1 MTRPDHSL
9 DLVLC
14 EQGVLEVQKGVVR
27 VASPLL
33 IWPALRFVLGI
44 RMIRAHT
51 ADSNAWSAY
60 TAVEGVAE
68 EVESTEVEQA

>member
-1 MTRPDHSL
+1 MMRLDHSP
-9 DLVLC
+9 DPVLC

-44 RMIRAHT
+44 RMIRAQSP
-51 ADSNAWSAY
+51 DSNASHAY
-60 TAVEGVAE
+60 TAEGVAE